1 MELIYKKL
9 ISNELEE
16 LELNLSNSISSE
28 IQLATEV
35 SNYIVSSGGK
45 RIRPVICILIAK
57 ALNYPGGDLIKLA
70 SSIELLHTA
79 TLIHDDVVDR
89 SILRRGKESIQI
101 RWDNAHGVL
110 VGDFVYSKAFQLMA
124 SFNNPEIIR
133 ALANATNRISEGEVL
148 QLSLKNEATLSE
160 KDYFEIIQRKTA
172 ELFKVSAV
180 TAGILC
186 SSSDE
191 MVAGLANFSSS
202 LETAFQIQDDIL
214 DYFGDENLTGKKI
227 GKDFEERKFT
237 LPVIIALKNLDN
249 KNFEIFN
256 IGSGIPTS
264 NLEVINEVQR
274 HLGKINTEI
283 GDARKEVSHSL
294 ADITKAKEILDW
306 EPAQSSIDN
315 VVSTAVQWYN
325 KTHKKEIQ

>member
-57 ALNYPGGDLIKLA
+57 ALNYPGSDLIKLA

-148 QLSLKNEATLSE
+148 QLSLKNKATLSE

-191 MVAGLANFSSS
+191 MVSGLANFSSS
-202 LETAFQIQDDIL
+202 LGTAFQIQDDIL

-249 KNFEIFN
+249 KNRKNFLSLFEKGNKEDFLEILRILKNGNTFDQMKDIFDLYSKECMKELEKLPN
-256 IGSGIPTS
+256 NLYREALEEIVS
-264 NLEVINEVQR
+264 NLGSR
-274 HLGKINTEI
+274 LT
-283 GDARKEVSHSL
+283 
-294 ADITKAKEILDW
+294 
-306 EPAQSSIDN
+306 
-315 VVSTAVQWYN
+315 
-325 KTHKKEIQ
+325 

>member
-57 ALNYPGGDLIKLA
+57 ALNYPGSDLIKLA

-133 ALANATNRISEGEVL
+133 DLANATNRISEGEVL

-202 LETAFQIQDDIL
+202 LGTAFQIQDDIL

-249 KNFEIFN
+249 KNRKNFLSLFEKGNKEYFLEILRILKNGNTFDQMKDIFDLYSKECMKELEKLPN
-256 IGSGIPTS
+256 NLYREALEEIVS
-264 NLEVINEVQR
+264 NLGSR
-274 HLGKINTEI
+274 LT
-283 GDARKEVSHSL
+283 
-294 ADITKAKEILDW
+294 
-306 EPAQSSIDN
+306 
-315 VVSTAVQWYN
+315 
-325 KTHKKEIQ
+325 

>member
-57 ALNYPGGDLIKLA
+57 ALNYPGSDLIKLA

-89 SILRRGKESIQI
+89 SLLRRGKESIQI

-202 LETAFQIQDDIL
+202 LGTAFQIQDDIL

-249 KNFEIFN
+249 KNRKNFLSLFEKGNKEDFLEILRILKNGNTFDEMKDIFDLYSKECMN
-256 IGSGIPTS
+256 ELEKLPNNLYREALEEIVS
-264 NLEVINEVQR
+264 NLGSR
-274 HLGKINTEI
+274 LT
-283 GDARKEVSHSL
+283 
-294 ADITKAKEILDW
+294 
-306 EPAQSSIDN
+306 
-315 VVSTAVQWYN
+315 
-325 KTHKKEIQ
+325 

>member
-202 LETAFQIQDDIL
+202 LL
-214 DYFGDENLTGKKI
+214 
-227 GKDFEERKFT
+227 
-237 LPVIIALKNLDN
+237 
-249 KNFEIFN
+249 
-256 IGSGIPTS
+256 
-264 NLEVINEVQR
+264 
-274 HLGKINTEI
+274 
-283 GDARKEVSHSL
+283 
-294 ADITKAKEILDW
+294 
-306 EPAQSSIDN
+306 
-315 VVSTAVQWYN
+315 
-325 KTHKKEIQ
+325 